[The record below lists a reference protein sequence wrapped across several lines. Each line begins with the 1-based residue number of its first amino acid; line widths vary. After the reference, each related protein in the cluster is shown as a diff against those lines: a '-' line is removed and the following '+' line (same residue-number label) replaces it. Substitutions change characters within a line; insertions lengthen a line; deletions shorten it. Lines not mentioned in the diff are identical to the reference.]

1 MSTDQVTTEK
11 SQLLKQLT
19 TLFLVGGVAGVIFG
33 VIHLV
38 SIITEGFTAIRLGD
52 ALINTLLGV
61 IGLVCWR
68 LLTVRNRIVI
78 AVWGASIVAALIY
91 AFAAGR
97 GFNFITAVFGVV
109 VAGVLVV
116 LSRRGELS

>member
-1 MSTDQVTTEK
+1 VSTDQVPTEK

-19 TLFLVGGVAGVIFG
+19 TLFLVGGIAGVIFG
-33 VIHLV
+33 AIHLV

-52 ALINTLLGV
+52 ALINTLFGV

-78 AVWGASIVAALIY
+78 AVWGASIVVALIY
-91 AFAAGR
+91 AFAVGR
-97 GFNFITAVFGVV
+97 GFNFVAVVLEV
-109 VAGVLVV
+109 MVAGALVV